1 MKTQL
6 LYNFLFA
13 FVLIPSLTLAGNS
26 TNWSG
31 KHTKEKTIK
40 KEFSVTSNATLKID
54 NSYGN
59 IDIVTYEGSTI
70 NIEVLIKTN
79 GNDIDKVVDK
89 LNNIDV
95 EFSAS
100 SSSVMAKTIFNKE
113 KSKSWWN
120 WGKNNNINMSINY
133 IIKLPI
139 TNNVDLSNDYGSITL
154 DKLEGRAEI
163 SCDYGKITTKELMAD
178 HNDIKFDYTS
188 NSYFEYIK
196 SGSINADYSG
206 FTVGMAKSL
215 NINADYT
222 SSEVEVAENISY
234 NCDYGSLK
242 INNINNVEGN
252 GDYLTLRLGTVHKNV
267 SLKADYGSIKIAKM
281 TENAGNIDIESD
293 YCGITIGYD
302 TAYAFNF
309 DIDLEYASLRNS
321 EGFEFTKKRIESSD
335 KYYQGYY
342 KSSNSGNMIN
352 IKTEYGSVTFKKQ

>member
-6 LYNFLFA
+6 LYKFLIA
-13 FVLIPSLTLAGNS
+13 MMLIPTMALAGNTKS
-26 TNWSG
+26 WSG

-40 KEFSVTSNATLKID
+40 KDFPVSSNATLKVD

-70 NIEVLIKTN
+70 NIEVHIKTN
-79 GNDIDKVVDK
+79 GNDAEKIQAK
-89 LNNIDV
+89 LDDIDV
-95 EFSAS
+95 DFSAS
-100 SSSVMAKTIFNKE
+100 STLVTAKTIFSKE

-120 WGKNNNINMSINY
+120 WGKNNNVNMSINY

-178 HNDIKFDYTS
+178 NNELRFDYTN

-206 FTVGMAKSL
+206 YTVGMAKSL
-215 NINADYT
+215 DINADYT
-222 SSEVEVAENISY
+222 TSEIEVAEDISY

-242 INNINNVEGN
+242 INNANNVEGN

-267 SLKADYGSIKIAKM
+267 SVKADYGSIKIEKM
-281 TENAGNIDIESD
+281 SKNANDIEIESD

-302 TAYAFNF
+302 AAYAFNF
-309 DIDLEYASLRNS
+309 DIELEYASLRDADD
-321 EGFEFTKKRIESSD
+321 FEFTKKRIESSD
-335 KYYQGYY
+335 KYYQGYN
-342 KSSNSGNMIN
+342 KTANSGNN
-352 IKTEYGSVTFKKQ
+352 ITIKSEYGSVTFKKQ